1 MNIKNRRQNKIRK
14 FQKKVQQ
21 DASKKKSKTKNELVK
36 SFVTTFLIW
45 GLVIVNLFLIA
56 SFVSRFWETPS
67 SKKIT
72 GTSTETSNE
81 LDETQTPA
89 TLKPTIQVEVLN
101 GCGAPGVGKQI
112 TNFLRDHGFDVV
124 NVGNY
129 DNFNVNYT
137 YAIDRKSLDKIYANE
152 VAKSMGIKL
161 ETGVA
166 AILNSEKILHVSIVI
181 GHDYK
186 DLVPFK

>member
-21 DASKKKSKTKNELVK
+21 EAQKKKSKTKNEVIK

-67 SKKIT
+67 NKEIT
-72 GTSTETSNE
+72 GTSTKTNE
-81 LDETQTPA
+81 GMDLIQPPA
-89 TLKPTIQVEVLN
+89 NTKPTIQVEVLN
-101 GCGAPGVGKQI
+101 GCGASGVGKQI
-112 TNFLRDHGFDVV
+112 TNFLRDRGFDVV
-124 NVGNY
+124 GVGNY
-129 DNFNVNYT
+129 DNYNVNIT

-152 VAKSMGIKL
+152 VAKAMGIKL
-161 ETGVA
+161 DTGVVP
-166 AILNSEKILHVSIVI
+166 ILSSEKLLHVTIVV

-186 DLVPFK
+186 DLAPFK

>member
-21 DASKKKSKTKNELVK
+21 EAKKKKSKTKNEIVK
-36 SFVTTFLIW
+36 SFITSFLIW

-56 SFVSRFWETPS
+56 SFVTRFWETPS
-67 SKKIT
+67 NKEIT
-72 GTSTETSNE
+72 GTSTEVGKDTEES
-81 LDETQTPA
+81 QQP
-89 TLKPTIQVEVLN
+89 PTTKTMIKVEVLN
-101 GCGAPGVGKQI
+101 GCGALGVGKQI
-112 TNFLRDHGFDVV
+112 TNFLRDRGFDVV
-124 NVGNY
+124 GVGNY

-137 YAIDRKSLDKIYANE
+137 YAIDRKSMDKIYANE
-152 VAKSMGIKL
+152 VAKVMGIKL

-166 AILNSEKILHVSIVI
+166 AILNSEKMLDVSIVI